1 MPPKGQTNNANG
13 RPPGTPNKSTAQL
26 RQFITAF
33 IEHNAEN
40 LQSEFDKM
48 DGPEKFRVIEKLLP
62 YVLPKMET
70 QGANDATTLPAP
82 IIVLHSDHPKQ

>member
-13 RPPGTPNKSTAQL
+13 RPPGIPNKSTAQL

-33 IEHNAEN
+33 VERNAEH

-62 YVLPKMET
+62 YVLPKMEPQKT
-70 QGANDATTLPAP
+70 SDETPPAMP
-82 IIVLHSDHPKQ
+82 IINIIAPHHEQ